1 MIGGVNGNL
10 TLHLQRHIREV
21 YLNDELE
28 QTKPH
33 PVGFPGTTTA
43 MFEPYISGLTAVSS
57 FRALDDSAEV
67 AENQLR
73 AKRSWDLVFDR
84 ILLFGKRDERLA
96 SPTTDFIPSLDFP
109 NIASMALVASAHFVP
124 VCLLNADIVVAPDLK
139 VMVNKAW
146 AKGAVA
152 MTSQRLEFDPK
163 TEDYFRARVVDYG
176 CDFFCAK
183 PDVWKQVY
191 KAIPQ
196 QFRIGH
202 QRWDQWMLNFLWHT
216 YRRRFVD
223 ITTLGPI
230 FHPKHEG
237 RKMPHH
243 IDVTGVNFY
252 QQIGFPPAL

>member
-1 MIGGVNGNL
+1 
-10 TLHLQRHIREV
+10 
-21 YLNDELE
+21 
-28 QTKPH
+28 
-33 PVGFPGTTTA
+33 

-57 FRALDDSAEV
+57 FRALDESAEV
-67 AENQLR
+67 AANQIR

-84 ILLFGKRDERLA
+84 ITLFGYYDKRLA
-96 SPTTDFIPSLDFP
+96 SPTTSFIKCDDFP
-109 NIASMALVASAHFVP
+109 SIASMTFAAACQPVP
-124 VCLLNADIVVAPDLK
+124 VCILNADIVVAPNLK
-139 VMVNKAW
+139 AMVNQAW
-146 AKGAVA
+146 SKGAVA

-163 TEDYFRARVVDYG
+163 TEDYFRAVVRDLG
-176 CDFFCAK
+176 ADFFCAK
-183 PDVWKQVY
+183 PEVWRQVY

-243 IDVTGVNFY
+243 IDISNVNFY
-252 QQIGFPPAL
+252 DKIGFPPAL

>member
-1 MIGGVNGNL
+1 
-10 TLHLQRHIREV
+10 
-21 YLNDELE
+21 
-28 QTKPH
+28 
-33 PVGFPGTTTA
+33 
-43 MFEPYISGLTAVSS
+43 MFEPYISGLVAVSS

-67 AENQLR
+67 AANQIR

-84 ILLFGKRDERLA
+84 IFLFGKYDKRMA
-96 SPTTDFIPSLDFP
+96 SQITTFIESEDFP
-109 NIASMALVASAHFVP
+109 IIASMAQLASYRTEP
-124 VCLLNADIVVAPDLK
+124 VCLLNADIVVAPNLK
-139 VMVNKAW
+139 AMVNQAW
-146 AKGAVA
+146 AKGALA

-163 TEDYFRARVVDYG
+163 TEDYFRAVVRDLG
-176 CDFFCAK
+176 ADFFCAK
-183 PDVWKQVY
+183 PEVWRQVD
-191 KAIPQ
+191 KAIPG

-237 RKMPHH
+237 RKMPHN
-243 IDVTGVNFY
+243 IDASGVNFY

>member
-1 MIGGVNGNL
+1 
-10 TLHLQRHIREV
+10 
-21 YLNDELE
+21 
-28 QTKPH
+28 
-33 PVGFPGTTTA
+33 
-43 MFEPYISGLTAVSS
+43 MFEPYISGLVAVSS
-57 FRALDDSAEV
+57 FRPLDDSAEI
-67 AENQLR
+67 AANQLR

-84 ILLFGKRDERLA
+84 IILFGRRDDRMA
-96 SPTTDFIPSLDFP
+96 SPTTDFISDGGDFP
-109 NIASMALVASAHFVP
+109 TIALLAMAAAGAGVP
-124 VCLLNADIVVAPDLK
+124 ACLLNADIVVAHDLK
-139 VMVNKAW
+139 AMVNKAW

-163 TEDYFRARVVDYG
+163 TEDYFRARVVDLG

-183 PDVWKQVY
+183 PEVWKQVY
-191 KAIPQ
+191 KSVPT

-202 QRWDQWMLNFLWHT
+202 QQWDNWMLNFLWHT

-237 RKMPHH
+237 RKMPYH